1 MPRRLDM
8 TVTLQEGSILPLDG
22 ARRPGPDDREGLAQL
37 LLDAYAGTIDSEE
50 ETLEEALVEV
60 DRTKKYHR
68 CAFLIWT
75 SLLRAKKQQSGNS
88 NSQ

>member
-1 MPRRLDM
+1 M

-60 DRTKKYHR
+60 DEPQEASTAPI
-68 CAFLIWT
+68 C
-75 SLLRAKKQQSGNS
+75 QSTRLWS
-88 NSQ
+88 NEKDG